1 MRKKLS
7 VLIVFLYIAVF
18 LSACGNGSD
27 TISESPSPVPTPVQT
42 AAVPTESPEPTPYDG
57 PVNPLTGLP
66 VDEDISGQRPLA
78 IMLNNIYEALPQ
90 HGISK
95 ADIIYE
101 TLAEG
106 GITRMLAVYQDIT
119 GAGKIGS
126 IRSARS
132 YYLDLAQGH
141 DAIFIHAGGSP
152 QAYDEIYSRG
162 VSNIDGVTGNYEIF
176 YRNKDRVGYA
186 YEHTL
191 FSTDELINE
200 YLPTYS
206 VRREH
211 PEDYKYKMSFSDDGT
226 PENGSGAAVLKVK
239 FSDYKTGVFEYDP
252 LTLLYMVS
260 QYGDIMADG
269 NTGEQVG
276 VTNVLVLFASVG
288 NLANDD
294 YGRIAIDLTGTGS
307 GVFACGGKYVP
318 ITWSKQGYDSQFE
331 YFLEDGTELVFGRGS
346 TYINIVPNN
355 SDVEIT

>member
-1 MRKKLS
+1 MRRKLA
-7 VLIVFLYIAVF
+7 VLLLFMIVF
-18 LSACGNGSD
+18 LSACGGKQEH
-27 TISESPSPVPTPVQT
+27 TPTPEPTAEPTALPSPVLPEET
-42 AAVPTESPEPTPYDG
+42 PEPTPYNG
-57 PVNPLTGLP
+57 PVNPLTGMP
-66 VDEDISGQRPLA
+66 VSEDISGLRPLA

-90 HGISK
+90 HGIGK

-106 GITRMLAVYQDIT
+106 GITRMLAIYQDIT

-162 VSNIDGVTGNYEIF
+162 VSNIDGVNGNYEIF
-176 YRNKDRVGYA
+176 YRNKERANYS

-206 VRREH
+206 IRREH
-211 PEDYKYKMSFSDDGT
+211 PEDYSYKMLFADDGT
-226 PENGSGAAVLKVK
+226 PENGESAQVMKVK

-252 LTLLYMVS
+252 QSGLYMAS
-260 QYGDIMADG
+260 QYGEIMADG

-276 VTNVLVLFASVG
+276 VKNLLVLYASVG
-288 NLANDD
+288 NLENDA
-294 YGRIAIDLTGTGS
+294 YGRIAIDLTGS
-307 GVFACGGKYVP
+307 GKGLFASGGKYIP
-318 ITWSKQGYDSQFE
+318 ITWKKDGYTSQFE
-331 YFLEDGTELVFGRGS
+331 YFLEDGTDLIFGRGS
-346 TYINIVPNN
+346 TYICIVPIN
-355 SDVEIT
+355 SKVEIN

>member
-1 MRKKLS
+1 MRRKLA
-7 VLIVFLYIAVF
+7 VLLLFLIVF
-18 LSACGNGSD
+18 LSACGDKGSQ
-27 TISESPSPVPTPVQT
+27 PP
-42 AAVPTESPEPTPYDG
+42 SPEPTPSTTPSPVIPVETPEPTPYNG
-57 PVNPLTGLP
+57 PVNPLTGMP
-66 VDEDISGQRPLA
+66 VSEDISKQRPLA

-90 HGISK
+90 HGIGK

-152 QAYDEIYSRG
+152 QAYDEIYNRG
-162 VSNIDGVTGNYEIF
+162 VSNIDGVNGNYEIF
-176 YRNKDRVGYA
+176 YRNGDRVNYA

-206 VRREH
+206 VRKEH
-211 PEDYKYKMSFSDDGT
+211 SEDYTYKVLFADNGT
-226 PENGSGAAVLKVK
+226 PETGESAQLMKVK
-239 FSDYKTGVFEYDP
+239 FSDYKTGVFEYDSQ
-252 LTLLYMVS
+252 LGRYMAG

-269 NTGEQVG
+269 NTGRQVG
-276 VTNVLVLFASVG
+276 VTNVLVLYASVG
-288 NLANDD
+288 NLENDA
-294 YGRIAIDLTGTGS
+294 YGRIAIDLIGEGN
-307 GVFACGGKYVP
+307 GLFACGGRYIP
-318 ITWSKQGYDSQFE
+318 ITWKKDGYTSQFE
-331 YFLEDGTELVFGRGS
+331 YFLEDGTGLVLGRGS
-346 TYINIVPNN
+346 TYICIVPTN
-355 SDVEIT
+355 STVDIS